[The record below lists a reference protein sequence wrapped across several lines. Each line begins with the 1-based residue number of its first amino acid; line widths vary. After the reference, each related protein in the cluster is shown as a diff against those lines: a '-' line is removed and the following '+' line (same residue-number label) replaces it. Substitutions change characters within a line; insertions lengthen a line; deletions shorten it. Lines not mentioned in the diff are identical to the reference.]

1 MRKLRILRTP
11 FLALI
16 LVVISPTV
24 TTANVVIPKD
34 LGDQPIYGAVIQESQ
49 IFQSI
54 SSVTALYNAKNGGQY
69 SQRDCSTFAVADTHC
84 AGADFLRAHL
94 MLSPCQTA
102 TDNFCI
108 QSLEFLKS
116 DGTREISSLQFEA
129 TTKVI
134 PASPSLKTS
143 NGGGVSIWS
152 APKSPHSGGNGTYMV
167 SAAIDY
173 SVSAQ
178 NPIISMDSFNA
189 VVIPMDISTDSG
201 ARQARACEQA
211 DPNING
217 NSNVSYGWACAD
229 NQPNPKTSARCSQML
244 DGLCFMNKDF
254 LPNTKISLTMRV
266 DNRVTGWLFG
276 RMAQS
281 QVAVTPIDKSSNM
294 LTVEG
299 TAQSVPTL
307 VGYVKKAEL
316 DKYPEI
322 KTEFSSMCSVPGA
335 DMTCDK
341 MIVTNFFDGTLGSG
355 RDRFRV
361 FRLFES
367 QMQAY
372 SGSDPDFRQDTNWS
386 FGSTRYA
393 GSTGGAGSCFADKT
407 KLLGLVTTNAPVY
420 ESGPPKMTDG
430 SLTYKVAGA
439 HLNADGSLFKGTY
452 DLAIRS
458 DVARCIYG
466 FSDAPIKASISVSS
480 TDGSTSEISTEVVSE
495 RDGWMKLRAANF
507 TFSSPT
513 IRIKLSQ
520 DNAVKPVASAT
531 NTQSESKNEN
541 KVATSANA
549 AKKIKLINCV
559 KGKLTRKIS
568 GVNPKCPAGFV
579 KK

>member
-1 MRKLRILRTP
+1 MRKVRILSTA
-11 FLALI
+11 FLALT
-16 LVVISPTV
+16 LVAISPAV
-24 TTANVVIPKD
+24 TSANVITPKD
-34 LGDQPIYGAVIQESQ
+34 LIDQPLYGAVIQESQ
-49 IFQSI
+49 IFQTI
-54 SSVTALYNAKNGGQY
+54 SSVTALYNAKNGGLY
-69 SQRDCSTFAVADTHC
+69 SQRDCSTFAATDTHC
-84 AGADFLRAHL
+84 AGADSLRAHL
-94 MLSPCQTA
+94 MLSPCRSA
-102 TDNFCI
+102 ADNFCI
-108 QSLEFLKS
+108 QSLEFVKS

-129 TTKVI
+129 TTQVI

-143 NGGGVSIWS
+143 TGGGVSIWS
-152 APKSPHSGGNGTYMV
+152 APKTPHSGGNGTYMV

-178 NPIISMDSFNA
+178 NSNISMNGFN
-189 VVIPMDISTDSG
+189 VVVVPMDISTDSG
-201 ARQARACEQA
+201 ARQARACEKA

-217 NSNVSYGWACAD
+217 NSNVSYGWACSD

-254 LPNTKISLTMRV
+254 LPNTKISLTLRV

-276 RMAQS
+276 RMAQT
-281 QVAVTPIDKSSNM
+281 QVSVTPIDNSSNL

-299 TAQSVPTL
+299 TAQSVPSL

-322 KTEFSSMCSVPGA
+322 KTEFTSMCNVPGA
-335 DMTCDK
+335 YMSCDK
-341 MIVTNFFDGTLGSG
+341 MIVNNFFDGTLGSG

-361 FRLFES
+361 FKLFES
-367 QMQAY
+367 QMQVY

-386 FGSTRYA
+386 FGSTSYT
-393 GSTGGAGSCFADKT
+393 GSTSGNGSCFADKT

-495 RDGWMKLRAANF
+495 RDGWMKLSAANF

-520 DNAVKPVASAT
+520 AEVIKPKEPIAEVSPLKAVAR
-531 NTQSESKNEN
+531 
-541 KVATSANA
+541 
-549 AKKIKLINCV
+549 KITITCV
-559 KGKLTRKIS
+559 KGKTKKT
-568 GVNPKCPAGFV
+568 VTAEAPKCPKGYV
-579 KK
+579 RK